1 MKKIQ
6 FLVILLLLLT
16 VACTNQQKSKLS
28 QCYDLEK
35 SESFNVFFNRFKSNK
50 DFQKLRIDCPLTLE
64 SIDDESAEI
73 NYSRSKKKIE
83 YVSFD
88 QKNWTD
94 PISLSFRKLINDTIV
109 VDLNGVETG
118 LRVEHYFVLRKKV
131 WFLCK
136 IRDKSD

>member
-6 FLVILLLLLT
+6 LLIIFLLLLT

-28 QCYDLEK
+28 QCSDLQK

-94 PISLSFRKLINDTIV
+94 PISLSFRKLINDTVV

>member
-6 FLVILLLLLT
+6 LLIIFLLLLT

-28 QCYDLEK
+28 QCSDLQK
-35 SESFNVFFNRFKSNK
+35 SESFNVFFKRFKSNK
-50 DFQKLRIDCPLTLE
+50 NFQKLRIDCPLILE
-64 SIDDESAEI
+64 SIDDESSEI
-73 NYSRSKKKIE
+73 NYIRSKKKIE

-109 VDLNGVETG
+109 VDLN
-118 LRVEHYFVLRKKV
+118 LLKKTLKDSD
-131 WFLCK
+131 FS
-136 IRDKSD
+136 KS

>member
-6 FLVILLLLLT
+6 FLIIFLLLLT

-28 QCYDLEK
+28 QCSDLQK
-35 SESFNVFFNRFKSNK
+35 SESFKVFFKRFKSNK
-50 DFQKLRIDCPLTLE
+50 DFQKLRIDCPLILE

-73 NYSRSKKKIE
+73 NYIRSKRKIE

-118 LRVEHYFVLRKKV
+118 LRVEHYFVLRNKV